1 MTAAAPVSLRAITK
15 RYGSTIALDGLD
27 LDLQPGEVIGIA
39 GPNGAGK
46 STLMRI
52 LAGEEHPDSGEIL
65 LGGAPW
71 VPTSDWS
78 RVAVVHQEPQLFLNL
93 TVAENL
99 MVGREGTSVARPRL
113 DAANLGLMRTMGIAD
128 MAHMSL
134 GDCTLATQQRTEIAR
149 AVARNASIFLFDEPN
164 SALTSDESDELFREM
179 HKLARS
185 GRIVALVTHRL
196 GDLVAHCR
204 RVAVVRDGRVRR
216 ILEGADLTGDGIARQ
231 LVTEQ
236 KASASGDRAPRQRAS
251 EGEIA
256 FQVRDWTH
264 RNGAFAQ
271 VSLAARPG
279 EILAL
284 MGVEGSGAR
293 ELLRSFAGL
302 ERCTG
307 QIEIGALRGDVALTG
322 AAAFVPAARQYSL
335 YTNLSV
341 GENLLVRLGVPQI
354 AGSAL
359 WLKRRQMQVLIADAI
374 RRFLVKV
381 RSPGQPVR
389 SLSGGNQQKV
399 AIAQALLCAPGLLL
413 LEEPTRGV
421 DIHSKAEI
429 YGLLRDYA
437 AKGHAAVIFCTELL
451 EVYEA
456 ADTVRVAAKGR
467 LSPPLAV
474 AGYDH
479 VEHLAGDVIR
489 LEDERHAGAA
499 DQIPTRHPAPAP
511 DATHPS

>member
-65 LGGAPW
+65 LDGAPW

-113 DAANLGLMRTMGIAD
+113 DAANLELMRTMGIAD
-128 MAHMSL
+128 VAHIVLS
-134 GDCTLATQQRTEIAR
+134 DCTLATQQRTEIAR

-164 SALTSDESDELFREM
+164 SALTSDESDKLFREM
-179 HKLARS
+179 HKLAQS
-185 GRIVALVTHRL
+185 GHIVALVTHRL

-204 RVAVVRDGRVRR
+204 RVAVVRDGQVRR
-216 ILEGADLTGDGIARQ
+216 ILEGAELTGDGIARQ

-236 KASASGDRAPRQRAS
+236 RAPASGDRTRQRTG
-251 EGEIA
+251 EGESA

-264 RNGAFAQ
+264 RDGAFAQ
-271 VSLAARPG
+271 VSLSAQPG

-293 ELLRSFAGL
+293 ELLRSLAGL

-307 QIEIGALRGDVALTG
+307 QIEIGALRGDTALNG
-322 AAAFVPAARQYSL
+322 AAAFVPAARQHSL
-335 YTNLSV
+335 YSNLSV

-359 WLKRRQMQVLIADAI
+359 WLKRRQMQDLVADAI

-399 AIAQALLCAPGLLL
+399 AIAQALLCAPELLL

-437 AKGHAAVIFCTELL
+437 AKGHAVVIFCTELL

-456 ADTVRVAAKGR
+456 ADTVRVAAEGR
-467 LSPPLAV
+467 LSSPLAV
-474 AGYDH
+474 AAYDH
-479 VEHLAGDVIR
+479 VEHLASDVIR
-489 LEDERHAGAA
+489 LEDAHRAG
-499 DQIPTRHPAPAP
+499 PAGQ
-511 DATHPS
+511 TG